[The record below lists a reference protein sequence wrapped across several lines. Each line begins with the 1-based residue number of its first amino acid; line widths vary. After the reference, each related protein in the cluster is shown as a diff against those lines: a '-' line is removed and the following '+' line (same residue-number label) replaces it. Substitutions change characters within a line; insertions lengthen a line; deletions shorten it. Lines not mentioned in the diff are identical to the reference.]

1 MLSLVA
7 SGKQKGCSL
16 MYADVSRA
24 YFYAKA
30 VRPVYVKL
38 PADDLEPGDEHRCGR
53 LLMSMYDTR
62 DAALNWAM
70 EYGETLRSA
79 GYVQGKG
86 NPCLFHNKALGV
98 SVMVHG
104 DDFVAVARRAAK
116 RARALQRS
124 LQRLL
129 ACWASGPSRGRDL
142 LRGLRRAVR
151 NGTWRAR
158 GSWFSQQKLKA
169 TSRGAEEAEAR

>member
-1 MLSLVA
+1 
-7 SGKQKGCSL
+7 

-38 PADDLEPGDEHRCGR
+38 PAKDLELGDEHRCGK
-53 LLMSMYDTR
+53 LFMAMYGTR
-62 DAALNWAM
+62 DDALNWAM

-86 NPCLFHNKALGV
+86 NPCLFHKKALGV

-104 DDFVAVARRAAK
+104 DDFVAVGPDNHLADVRK
-116 RARALQRS
+116 ALEDKYE
-124 LQRLL
+124 LKVEMLGV
-129 ACWASGPSRGRDL
+129 GPGKSDE
-142 LRGLRRAVR
+142 LRIL
-151 NGTWRAR
+151 N
-158 GSWFSQQKLKA
+158 
-169 TSRGAEEAEAR
+169 

>member
-24 YFYAKA
+24 YFHAKA
-30 VRPVYVKL
+30 VRPAYVKL
-38 PADDLEPGDEHRCGR
+38 PAEDLQPGDEHRCGKV
-53 LLMSMYDTR
+53 LMSMYGTR

-86 NPCLFHNKALGV
+86 NPCVFHKKALGV

-104 DDFVAVARRAAK
+104 DDLSQWGPTISWQMSGK
-116 RARALQRS
+116 R
-124 LQRLL
+124 
-129 ACWASGPSRGRDL
+129 SRTN
-142 LRGLRRAVR
+142 V
-151 NGTWRAR
+151 N
-158 GSWFSQQKLKA
+158 LKCQC
-169 TSRGAEEAEAR
+169 